1 MHLYRT
7 QNIYFDECFDN
18 IKAKSVDHCLQQAS
32 QYISEGNASQAIATT
47 KSQTIYDA
55 LLEEQETHG
64 VSIVNNVL
72 IGNANIDILSSRKTI
87 FMRLNNPVVVDLGQ
101 GMQIINFVAVT
112 AAPARLGA
120 LNLRYLSRLT
130 RLMNDKA
137 LIESLRAVEGVDG
150 LKLMLNDVS
159 PNDQVSAA

>member
-1 MHLYRT
+1 
-7 QNIYFDECFDN
+7 
-18 IKAKSVDHCLQQAS
+18 
-32 QYISEGNASQAIATT
+32 
-47 KSQTIYDA
+47 
-55 LLEEQETHG
+55 
-64 VSIVNNVL
+64 
-72 IGNANIDILSSRKTI
+72 
-87 FMRLNNPVVVDLGQ
+87 MRLNNPVVVDLGQ
-101 GMQIINFVAVT
+101 GMQIINFVALT